1 MDRREFIAGTALS
14 AFHLS
19 FMGLPDFLKEK
30 KLGIVVHSYWARWN
44 SKTESQRFPSF
55 TNAMQL
61 IEHCASIGAG
71 GVQVGV
77 KDWTTDFAKKVRDQR
92 EKLGLYLEGSIALP
106 ATAENVSSFEKE
118 VLATKEAG
126 AQVLRTVCLN
136 GRRYENFHT
145 NEEFQQF
152 RKNAIA
158 SIQLA
163 EPIVR
168 KYKMKLAIEN
178 HKDWRT
184 AELVEVMKMINSEWV
199 GVTIDFGNNYALLEE
214 SNDVVK
220 NLLPYLVSTHVK
232 DMGVDEYEDGF
243 LLSEVPLGQ
252 GIVDLK
258 KIFSQCETQNPK
270 VTFNLEMITRD
281 PLQIPCLTDN
291 YWATFDAIPSKEFAH
306 VLKTIRDKKSK
317 NGLPKISGLAYEEKL
332 TSEENN
338 ILQCIDYTR
347 KELGMS

>member
-19 FMGLPDFLKEK
+19 FINLPEFLKEK

-44 SKTESQRFPSF
+44 SKTESQKFPSF
-55 TNAMQL
+55 ANAMQL

-77 KDWTTDFAKKVRDQR
+77 KDWTLDFAKKVRDQR
-92 EKLGLYLEGSIALP
+92 EKLGLYLEGSIGLP
-106 ATAENVSSFEKE
+106 ATAESVSSFEKE
-118 VLATKEAG
+118 VLAAKEAG

-136 GRRYENFHT
+136 GRRYENFHSK
-145 NEEFQQF
+145 EEFQQF
-152 RKNAIA
+152 KKNAVA

-163 EPIVR
+163 EPVVR
-168 KYKMKLAIEN
+168 KHKMKLAIEN

-184 AELVEVMKMINSEWV
+184 AELLEVMKMINSEWV

-214 SNDVVK
+214 SNDVVN

-243 LLSEVPLGQ
+243 
-252 GIVDLK
+252 
-258 KIFSQCETQNPK
+258 
-270 VTFNLEMITRD
+270 
-281 PLQIPCLTDN
+281 
-291 YWATFDAIPSKEFAH
+291 
-306 VLKTIRDKKSK
+306 
-317 NGLPKISGLAYEEKL
+317 
-332 TSEENN
+332 
-338 ILQCIDYTR
+338 
-347 KELGMS
+347 